1 MPVQQRRER
10 VGRPASRRRSRQT
23 QAKSSPSM
31 TDPIRGIEQAI
42 GRAKLR
48 PIATAMRRVDSA
60 RLDELTQLLQDDLRE
75 LVRTKPNRLLQRNVW
90 PVLDLIALEL
100 DRVALMPALQAAFPS
115 IKEAVRIEDDAVV
128 QVIWKHLLKFLGL
141 NEKGA
146 AALGLTWRDMGH
158 TAAEVQSDLRRAQ
171 SYRRVAA
178 KGLTFEA
185 AVRNACARPIQ
196 IFALPWWAKLTG
208 LVLIGVAIAI
218 WKAAAGPPPNWKLF
232 AFGAF
237 VMLIGIVLLVNC

>member
-10 VGRPASRRRSRQT
+10 VARPASRRRSRKT
-23 QAKSSPSM
+23 QATSSRSV
-31 TDPIRGIEQAI
+31 TDPIRDIEQAV

-48 PIATAMRRVDSA
+48 PIAAAMRRVDTA
-60 RLDELTQLLQDDLRE
+60 RLDELTLLLRDDLRE

-90 PVLDLIALEL
+90 PALDLIATEL
-100 DRVALMPALQAAFPS
+100 DRVRLMPALQATIPS
-115 IKEAVRIEDDAVV
+115 IKGAIRIEDDAVV
-128 QVIWKHLLKFLGL
+128 QAIWKQLREFLGL
-141 NEKGA
+141 SEKGA
-146 AALGLTWRDMGH
+146 AALGLRFRDMEH

-196 IFALPWWAKLTG
+196 IFALPWWAKLIG

-218 WKAAAGPPPNWKLF
+218 WKAAAGPPPNWQLF